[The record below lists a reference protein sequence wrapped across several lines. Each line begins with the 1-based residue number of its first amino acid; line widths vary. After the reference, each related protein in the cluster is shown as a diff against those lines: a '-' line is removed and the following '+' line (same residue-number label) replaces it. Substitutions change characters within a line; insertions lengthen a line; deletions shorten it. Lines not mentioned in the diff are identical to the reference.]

1 MVLRMASPAPS
12 LKVENWLRGEP
23 LTNFQPGK
31 VYIVEFWASWCGP
44 CVGAM
49 PHLIELQA
57 KYKDEGLEVVGVAA
71 SEEAPIAD
79 QARTKLDAW
88 LTEKFSNLNYR
99 IGFDSTGEMNKLWM
113 DASSSLG
120 IPRSFVVDRDGHIAF
135 IGHPIQIDDVLPKI
149 INGTWR
155 TSYQAKAADAKRIAA
170 DQRLARELS
179 ILQTIRPAMEA
190 KDWPA
195 ALSAVEEGI
204 AAMPDNLKFRE
215 IHADLLLHKMRD
227 TATGFQV
234 LRQLVRDAIEKQSEA
249 VRGLATVMRQLFD
262 PENDKAHL
270 PRAERFAIG
279 RDVSEHI
286 LNSGQASGGLNFYS
300 YGVVAQYYYESGD
313 KQRAIELIER
323 AMTWLDDPKAMP
335 DAMREATKKY
345 YMPRLLQT
353 LANYRGEKFCCSGS
367 CSISQ
372 ENSQN
377 AAAGGDMNGDVN
389 RRCTIG
395 AI

>member
-1 MVLRMASPAPS
+1 MVLCMASPAPS

-23 LTNFQPGK
+23 LTNFRPGK

-57 KYKDEGLEVVGVAA
+57 KYKDEGLEIVGVAA
-71 SEEAPIAD
+71 TEQAPTAD
-79 QARTKLDAW
+79 EARTKLDAW

-120 IPRSFVVDRDGHIAF
+120 VPTSFVVDRDGHIAF
-135 IGHPIQIDDVLPKI
+135 IGHPIQLDEVLPKI

-155 TSYQAKAADAKRIAA
+155 GSYQAKAADAKRIATNE
-170 DQRLARELS
+170 RIARELS
-179 ILQTIRPAMEA
+179 ILQTVRPAMEA
-190 KDWPA
+190 KDWQT

-204 AAMPDNLKFRE
+204 AAMPDNRHLRQ
-215 IHADLLLHKMRD
+215 IHADLLLHKMHD

-249 VRGLATVMRQLFD
+249 VRELIAVMTQIFD
-262 PENDKAHL
+262 PENDRAHL
-270 PRAERFAIG
+270 PRAERFALG
-279 RDVSEHI
+279 GDVSEHI
-286 LNSGQASGGLNFYS
+286 LNSVHASDGLTVSS
-300 YGVVAQYYYESGD
+300 YRMVAQYYYESGD
-313 KQRAIELIER
+313 EQRAIELIER
-323 AMTWLDDPKAMP
+323 AMTLLDDPKAMP
-335 DAMREATKKY
+335 NEMRKGAKQY
-345 YMPRLLQT
+345 HMPRLLQS
-353 LANYRGEKFCCSGS
+353 LANYRGEKVCSGS

-372 ENSQN
+372 EASPGPKVQPQEE
-377 AAAGGDMNGDVN
+377 
-389 RRCTIG
+389 T
-395 AI
+395 

>member
-1 MVLRMASPAPS
+1 MVLCTESPAPL

-23 LTNFQPGK
+23 LTSFQPGK
-31 VYIVEFWASWCGP
+31 VYIVEFWASEWAP
-44 CVGAM
+44 CEEDM
-49 PHLIELQA
+49 SHLMELQA

-71 SEEAPIAD
+71 TEEAPTQD
-79 QARTKLDAW
+79 EARTKLDAW

-120 IPRSFVVDRDGHIAF
+120 FPTLFVVDRDGHIAF
-135 IGHPIQIDDVLPKI
+135 IGHPIEIDEVLPKI

-155 TSYQAKAADAKRIAA
+155 RSYEAKAADAKRIAE
-170 DQRLARELS
+170 DQRRARVRS
-179 ILQTIRPAMEA
+179 IGRTIRPAMEA
-190 KDWPA
+190 KDWPT
-195 ALSAVEEGI
+195 ALSAVEAGI
-204 AAMPDNLKFRE
+204 ATVPDNLAFRQ

-234 LRQLVRDAIEKQSEA
+234 LRQLLRDAIEKQSEA
-249 VRGLATVMRQLFD
+249 VRGLIFVMNQLFD

-286 LNSGQASGGLNFYS
+286 LNPGQAFGGLNVTS
-300 YGVVAQYYYESGD
+300 YRVVAQYYYESGD

-323 AMTWLDDPKAMP
+323 AMTLLDDPEIVP
-335 DAMREATKKY
+335 EATKQY
-345 YMPRLLQT
+345 YMRRLLQT
-353 LANYRGEKFCCSGS
+353 LANYRDEKVCCSGS
-367 CSISQ
+367 CSVPQ
-372 ENSQN
+372 ENSP
-377 AAAGGDMNGDVN
+377 
-389 RRCTIG
+389 G
-395 AI
+395 ASTVQPQEET

>member
-1 MVLRMASPAPS
+1 MLCLASPAPS

-44 CVGAM
+44 CEEAM

-71 SEEAPIAD
+71 RERAPTAD
-79 QARTKLDAW
+79 EARTKLDAW

-113 DASSSLG
+113 NASSSVS
-120 IPRSFVVDRDGHIAF
+120 IPTSFVVDRDGHIAF
-135 IGHPIQIDDVLPKI
+135 IGDPIDIEYVFPKI
-149 INGTWR
+149 IDGTWR
-155 TSYQAKAADAKRIAA
+155 SSYEAKAADAKRIAE
-170 DQRLARELS
+170 DQRIARERS
-179 ILQTIRPAMEA
+179 MRRTIRLAMQA
-190 KDWPA
+190 KDWPT

-204 AAMPDNLKFRE
+204 ATMPDNINFRQ

-227 TATGFQV
+227 TAAGFQV
-234 LRQLVRDAIEKQSEA
+234 LRRLVRDAIEKQAEA
-249 VRGLATVMRQLFD
+249 LRALVGVMRQLFD
-262 PENDKAHL
+262 ADNDKSHL

-286 LNSGQASGGLNFYS
+286 LNPEQAFGGLTFTS
-300 YGVVAQYYYESGD
+300 YRVVAQYYYESGD

-323 AMTWLDDPKAMP
+323 AMTWLDHPKAMP
-335 DAMREATKKY
+335 DHMREGAKKY
-345 YMPRLLQT
+345 FMPGLLQT
-353 LANYRGEKFCCSGS
+353 LANYRGENVCCSGS
-367 CSISQ
+367 CSVPQ
-372 ENSQN
+372 EKSP
-377 AAAGGDMNGDVN
+377 
-389 RRCTIG
+389 
-395 AI
+395 

>member
-1 MVLRMASPAPS
+1 MALCIKSPAPS

-23 LTNFQPGK
+23 LTNFQSGK

-44 CVGAM
+44 CVEAM

-57 KYKDEGLEVVGVAA
+57 KYKDEGVEVVGVAA
-71 SEEAPIAD
+71 NEKAPTAD
-79 QARTKLDAW
+79 EARTKLDAW

-113 DASSSLG
+113 DASSSLT
-120 IPRSFVVDRDGHIAF
+120 IPTSFVVDRDGHIAF
-135 IGHPIQIDDVLPKI
+135 IDNAIQIDDVLPKI

-155 TSYQAKAADAKRIAA
+155 SSDQAKAAEAKRIAEN
-170 DQRLARELS
+170 QRVAREDS
-179 ILQTIRPAMEA
+179 IRRTIRSAIKA

-195 ALSAVEEGI
+195 ALSAVEESI
-204 AAMPDNLKFRE
+204 ATMPDNLEFRE

-234 LRQLVRDAIEKQSEA
+234 LRQLVRDAIDKHSEA
-249 VRGLATVMRQLFD
+249 VWGLNIVMRQLFD
-262 PENDKAHL
+262 PDHDRAYL

-286 LNSGQASGGLNFYS
+286 LNPGQANGLDFYS

-323 AMTWLDDPKAMP
+323 AMTWLDDPKVP
-335 DAMREATKKY
+335 DGAKEH
-345 YMPRLLQT
+345 YMPKLLQT
-353 LANYRGEKFCCSGS
+353 LATYRGEKVCCSGS

-372 ENSQN
+372 EKSP
-377 AAAGGDMNGDVN
+377 
-389 RRCTIG
+389 G
-395 AI
+395 APKVQPQEET

>member
-1 MVLRMASPAPS
+1 MARCTESPAPS

-31 VYIVEFWASWCGP
+31 VYIVEFWATWCGP
-44 CVGAM
+44 CEGMM

-57 KYKDEGLEVVGVAA
+57 KYKDEGVEVVGVAA
-71 SEEAPIAD
+71 YEKAPTAD
-79 QARTKLDAW
+79 EARTTLDAW

-113 DASSSLG
+113 DASSSLL
-120 IPRSFVVDRDGHIAF
+120 IPTSFVVDRDGHIAF
-135 IGHPIQIDDVLPKI
+135 IGDPTQIDAVLPKI

-155 TSYQAKAADAKRIAA
+155 SSDQAKAAEAKRIAKN
-170 DQRLARELS
+170 QRMARVSS
-179 ILQTIRPAMEA
+179 IRRTIRSAMEA

-204 AAMPDNLKFRE
+204 AAMPDNLEFSE
-215 IHADLLLHKMRD
+215 IHVDLLLHKMRD

-249 VRGLATVMRQLFD
+249 VYGLNIVMRQLFD

-286 LNSGQASGGLNFYS
+286 LNPGQASDGLDFYS
-300 YGVVAQYYYESGD
+300 HGALAQYYYESGD

-323 AMTWLDDPKAMP
+323 AMTWLDDPEIVP
-335 DAMREATKKY
+335 EDTKQY

-353 LANYRGEKFCCSGS
+353 LANYRGEKVCCSGS
-367 CSISQ
+367 CSVPQ
-372 ENSQN
+372 ENSP
-377 AAAGGDMNGDVN
+377 
-389 RRCTIG
+389 G
-395 AI
+395 APKVQPQEET